1 VSAVLPPA
9 ARLLILAVVVSG
21 GTAAAAWATG
31 VPSWDTGDL
40 LACIGI
46 VVATAIAERFPVEV
60 HYRNERD
67 VYSLSDAIWT
77 GALLLAQP
85 SVLALAVGAGV
96 LAGQLLQR
104 RPPLKVA
111 FNAGQFL
118 LAITVALGV
127 FAVLGSPPADE
138 PAGWLAA
145 AAAMAAFQVV
155 NTLLVGAILALAERR
170 GLAGVLQPSTG
181 VLQWAGSVSAG
192 VLAAIVW
199 ADEPTGLPLLVVPL
213 GLTYLAYRGW
223 LRTVQERD
231 WMAQMGE
238 AADAIARSADLTKR
252 ITGTERPDPVG
263 GLAATLNNMLDAL
276 EASFNRERTFVRE
289 SSHELRTPITICR
302 GHLEVL
308 PPDPA
313 PDELPETIAM
323 VLGELDRM
331 TRIIDDMAE
340 LAYMEDPA
348 SLRTGSVELAK
359 FLPDVASKAGPLL
372 NGRLRVA
379 PVAGE
384 GTIQAD
390 VQRLTQALIN
400 LIKNARDHTPADT
413 PIELRV
419 VSDDAACRFEVADAG
434 GGLSPEDAQHAFQ
447 PFYKGSD
454 SDGSGLGLAIVSGIA
469 RAHGGVAGVD
479 NRVGQ
484 GATFWIR
491 LPR

>member
-1 VSAVLPPA
+1 VSAVLPPT
-9 ARLLILAVVVSG
+9 ARLLVLAVVVSG
-21 GTAAAAWATG
+21 AAAASAWATDLSTWATG
-31 VPSWDTGDL
+31 DV
-40 LACIGI
+40 LACLGI
-46 VVATAIAERFPVEV
+46 VAATALAERFPVEV

-77 GALLLAQP
+77 GALLLARP

-96 LAGQLLQR
+96 LAGQMLQR

-111 FNAGQFL
+111 FNAGQFV
-118 LAITVALGV
+118 LAISVALGV
-127 FAVLGSPPADE
+127 FAALGSPPADE

-145 AAAMAAFQVV
+145 AAAMAAFQAV
-155 NTLLVGAILALAERR
+155 NTLLVGAIIAAAERR
-170 GLAGVLQPSTG
+170 RLAGVLGLSTG
-181 VLQWAGSVSAG
+181 VLQWAGSASAG
-192 VLAAIVW
+192 ILGAIVW
-199 ADEPTGLPLLVVPL
+199 ADEPTGLPLLIVPL

-231 WMAQMGE
+231 WMAHMGE

-252 ITGTERPDPVG
+252 ISETDRPDPVG
-263 GLAATLNNMLDAL
+263 GLAATLNHMLDAL

-331 TRIIDDMAE
+331 TRIIDDMSE

-348 SLRTGSVELAK
+348 SLRTGNVELARL
-359 FLPDVASKAGPLL
+359 LPEVASKAGPLL
-372 NGRLRVA
+372 DGRLRVA

-384 GTIQAD
+384 GTIRAD
-390 VQRLTQALIN
+390 GQRLTQALIN
-400 LIKNARDHTPADT
+400 LIKNARDHTPPDT

-419 VSDDAACRFEVADAG
+419 VSEPSACRFEVADAG
-434 GGLSPEDAQHAFQ
+434 GGLAPEEARHVFE
-447 PFYKGSD
+447 PFYKGSK

-469 RAHGGVAGVD
+469 RAHGGAAGVD

>member
-1 VSAVLPPA
+1 VSAVLPPT
-9 ARLLILAVVVSG
+9 ARLLVLGVVG
-21 GTAAAAWATG
+21 GGIVAASAWAMD
-31 VPSWDTGDL
+31 VPNWSTGDL
-40 LACIGI
+40 LAWLGI
-46 VVATAIAERFPVEV
+46 VVATAVAERLPVEV

-77 GALLLAQP
+77 GALMLVMP

-96 LAGQLLQR
+96 LVGQLMQR

-111 FNAGQFL
+111 FNVGQFM
-118 LAITVALGV
+118 LAISVALGV
-127 FAVLGSPPADE
+127 FSLLGSPPADE
-138 PAGWLAA
+138 PSGWLAA
-145 AAAMAAFQVV
+145 AVAMAGFQVV
-155 NTLLVGAILALAERR
+155 NMLLVGAIIALAERR
-170 GLAGVLQPSTG
+170 RLGDVLLLSTG

-192 VLAAIVW
+192 TLGAIVW
-199 ADEPTGLPLLVVPL
+199 ADEPTGLPLLLVPL

-252 ITGTERPDPVG
+252 ISETDRPDPVG
-263 GLAATLNNMLDAL
+263 SLAATFNHMLEAL

-308 PPDPA
+308 PPEPA
-313 PDELPETIAM
+313 PDELPEAIAM

-331 TRIIDDMAE
+331 TRIIDDMSQ

-348 SLRTGSVELAK
+348 SLQEGDVELAR
-359 FLPDVASKAGPLL
+359 FLPEVASKAGPLL

-379 PVAGE
+379 PVPGE
-384 GTIQAD
+384 DTIRAD
-390 VQRLTQALIN
+390 GQRLTQALIN
-400 LIKNARDHTPADT
+400 LLKNARDHTPADT

-419 VSDDAACRFEVADAG
+419 VSEPAACRFEVADAG
-434 GGLSPEDAQHAFQ
+434 GGLSPEDERHAFQ
-447 PFYKGSD
+447 PFYKGTR

-469 RAHGGVAGVD
+469 RAHGGVAGVE
-479 NRVGQ
+479 NRHGE